1 MDYKEISKGIL
12 RSIAILTAICI
23 GLFLLNEIQIK
34 IVDRARIDHLESE
47 LELIIGNFKI
57 AENNIQVKKEL
68 KKFLQFLQ
76 SEFNLTIP
84 HYYTRIGMVF
94 GLVATIFFGF
104 LSLFIGVALGT
115 SIGLIV
121 DEKAKKVTKI
131 ESELKNAAI
140 DAEKARLAV
149 EKSVKEEKA
158 KAIALKNSKLKEML
172 KKKEISE
179 DDVGEED
186 STDDG
191 DSLEEEDQVVEDEA
205 EETSEEEAPEEEEK
219 TPIKKKKF

>member
-1 MDYKEISKGIL
+1 MKIDEAKIFLTEFRINSKSSKNKKYTEKFL
-12 RSIAILTAICI
+12 R
-23 GLFLLNEIQIK
+23 LLNEIQIK

-68 KKFLQFLQ
+68 KKFIQFLQ

-121 DEKAKKVTKI
+121 DEKAKKEGRKLNT
-131 ESELKNAAI
+131 ELSEFLI
-140 DAEKARLAV
+140 
-149 EKSVKEEKA
+149 
-158 KAIALKNSKLKEML
+158 
-172 KKKEISE
+172 
-179 DDVGEED
+179 
-186 STDDG
+186 
-191 DSLEEEDQVVEDEA
+191 
-205 EETSEEEAPEEEEK
+205 
-219 TPIKKKKF
+219 